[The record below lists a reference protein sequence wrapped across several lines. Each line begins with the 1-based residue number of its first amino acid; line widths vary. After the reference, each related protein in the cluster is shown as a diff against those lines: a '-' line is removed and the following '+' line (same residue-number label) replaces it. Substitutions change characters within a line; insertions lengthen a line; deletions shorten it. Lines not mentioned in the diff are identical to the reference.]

1 MDDLK
6 KIVEELQ
13 NYPLHIHMATMVAE
27 DARTEWEKAKAR
39 HEYEF
44 AKEFLKAKAADF
56 TDGEAKQKA
65 AVEVYSVIM
74 ETIVAESAYRKAVAD
89 MNKMEN
95 EFAAVRKNVGL
106 QEAVILK
113 LGTSLAQL

>member
-6 KIVEELQ
+6 KIVEDLQ
-13 NYPLHIHMATMVAE
+13 EYPAHIHMATITME
-27 DARTEWEKAKAR
+27 DLRTEWENVKAR
-39 HEYEF
+39 KEYEF
-44 AKEFLKAKAADF
+44 AKAFLEAKAADF

-65 AVEVYSVIM
+65 AVETYKTEM
-74 ETIVAESAYRKAVAD
+74 EVIVAESQYRKAVAD

>member
-13 NYPLHIHMATMVAE
+13 NYPLHIHMASMAAE
-27 DARTEWEKAKAR
+27 DLRTEWTTIQAR
-39 HEYEF
+39 REYEF
-44 AKEFLKAKAADF
+44 AGAFLKAKAMDF
-56 TDGEAKQKA
+56 TDGEARQKA
-65 AVEVYSVIM
+65 TLEVYAIDK
-74 ETIVAESAYRKAVAD
+74 EAIVAESAYRKAVAD
-89 MNKMEN
+89 LEKMEN

-113 LGTSLAQL
+113 LGTSLATL